1 MKSILIVN
9 HYATPPMYGGLNR
22 HHFFA
27 KNLKKM
33 GYNVKIIASS
43 AIHNSNVN
51 MINKDEKILYK
62 EKVIDDVDYI
72 YVKTSSYKNK
82 YQRIINMLQFYF
94 KTKKTVKKIDNF
106 DVIYSSTPQPLSA
119 LLGIRIAKKYK
130 SLSIVEVRDLW
141 PATIVDFNI
150 LSSRNV
156 IIKILF
162 QLEKYIYKNC
172 DRLIFTM
179 EGGKEYIKDH
189 KYNIDLNKIFHIN
202 NGVDLKKF
210 KSDLNNNKIDDKDLN
225 NKKDFKVIYTGSI
238 REAYNIDQLL
248 ELAKFVKKK
257 GYNDIKF
264 LIYGKGPYLE
274 KLKNKCI
281 EDDIDNVSFKGFVDA
296 KYIPYILSKA
306 EVTLLQ
312 SINYDSLKYG
322 TSQNKLF
329 TYLAAGKPII
339 STMDNK
345 YDLIKKYK
353 CGISL
358 KKTDIS
364 NYYKAL
370 MVFYNMDKKQY
381 KEYCDNCK
389 KLVLDYDYVK
399 LTEKLVKIIEE

>member
-119 LLGIRIAKKYK
+119 LLGLRIAKKYK

-257 GYNDIKF
+257 GYNENF
-264 LIYGKGPYLE
+264 
-274 KLKNKCI
+274 
-281 EDDIDNVSFKGFVDA
+281 
-296 KYIPYILSKA
+296 
-306 EVTLLQ
+306 
-312 SINYDSLKYG
+312 
-322 TSQNKLF
+322 
-329 TYLAAGKPII
+329 
-339 STMDNK
+339 
-345 YDLIKKYK
+345 
-353 CGISL
+353 
-358 KKTDIS
+358 
-364 NYYKAL
+364 
-370 MVFYNMDKKQY
+370 
-381 KEYCDNCK
+381 
-389 KLVLDYDYVK
+389 
-399 LTEKLVKIIEE
+399 